1 MKKFRLYWHKDKN
14 ENFINN
20 MASKGW
26 MYKKFFFG
34 VYTFEKG
41 QPNEYTYRCDLIS
54 DKNTTELNEYI
65 QLIEDTGAE
74 YVQRWGIWGVF
85 RKKGEFEL
93 YTDKESKRDQYRKI
107 RKFFLGMFI
116 FEVACSLRIYTE
128 YFKYKNNVT
137 LVMIIIISL
146 IIGIFLKEVIR
157 CNRKIKELED

>member
-1 MKKFRLYWHKDKN
+1 MKKFRLYWDKDKD

-20 MASKGW
+20 MSSKGW

-41 QPNEYTYRCDLIS
+41 QPNEYTYRYDLIS

-93 YTDKESKRDQYRKI
+93 YTDKESEKKSYEKI
-107 RKFFLGMFI
+107 RNTFLI
-116 FEVACSLRIYTE
+116 FLIAE
-128 YFKYKNNVT
+128 
-137 LVMIIIISL
+137 SL
-146 IIGIFLKEVIR
+146 IGLYEWVVYLLF
-157 CNRKIKELED
+157 